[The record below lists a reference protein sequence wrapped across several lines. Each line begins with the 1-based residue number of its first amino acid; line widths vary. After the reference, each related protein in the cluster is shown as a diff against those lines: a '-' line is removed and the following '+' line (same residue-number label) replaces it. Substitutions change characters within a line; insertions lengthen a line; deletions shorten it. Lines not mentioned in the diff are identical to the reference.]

1 MKRLA
6 IALGIS
12 GALFGTACAQ
22 NYPWC
27 LQSGAFLGSVHC
39 SYPSLEQCVFDRQG
53 LAGSAAKTPNTLRR
67 NLAPLSD
74 LATRVASHS
83 RDAGTI

>member
-53 LAGSAAKTPNTLRR
+53 LGGFCRQNPEYAPAQPRAAKRPR
-67 NLAPLSD
+67 
-74 LATRVASHS
+74 H
-83 RDAGTI
+83 

>member
-12 GALFGTACAQ
+12 GALFGTARTQ

-27 LQSGAFLGSVHC
+27 LQSGAFLGFVVIPRNGPVSNLSAYRHHEVAHC
-39 SYPSLEQCVFDRQG
+39 DGWSHSHSG
-53 LAGSAAKTPNTLRR
+53 AANSEGD
-67 NLAPLSD
+67 SD
-74 LATRVASHS
+74 LGNDYRM
-83 RDAGTI
+83 R